1 MCLPHWK
8 VNRSSSPRR
17 GVFSTIPGRVDSLSG
32 MMRFLISILI
42 LILNLTWILND
53 AAAQR
58 LFRPDRQR
66 TVFTGF
72 GLEAETIRS
81 GHVELAL
88 HPGPA
93 PHKVRAVVV
102 EADKLVLAAPGTE
115 LRVLPPR
122 HPFLA
127 VWAPDFRNFRDF
139 RYKFRQSALLQQSG
153 RFRPK
158 PEPLRWL
165 NVGKGRG
172 FRYDLG
178 AAAFVAPLLQHRHG
192 DRLGALEGV
201 TESAVPGNVGHAAK
215 AAADA
220 EQDRVEV
227 PLAQPVVPLNDAGLS
242 IDVRPGILGL
252 AVLFQDAGSHL
263 KDHGNELEQRI
274 VLEARSGETELALR
288 HVARVGLTQNGVTVA
303 RNHLISLESVPKS
316 HGDQLFGR

>member
-8 VNRSSSPRR
+8 VKRSSSPRR

-32 MMRFLISILI
+32 MMRFLILILI
-42 LILNLTWILND
+42 LILSLIWILDD

-88 HPGPA
+88 HPDPA
-93 PHKVRAVVV
+93 PHKARAVVV
-102 EADKLVLAAPGTE
+102 EADKLVLATPGTE
-115 LRVLPPR
+115 LRVFPPR

-127 VWAPDFRNFRDF
+127 VWAPDFRNFRYF
-139 RYKFRQSALLQQSG
+139 RHSALLNQRG

-172 FRYDLG
+172 FRDDLG
-178 AAAFVAPLLQHRHG
+178 
-192 DRLGALEGV
+192 
-201 TESAVPGNVGHAAK
+201 
-215 AAADA
+215 AADA

-274 VLEARSGETELALR
+274 VLEARSG
-288 HVARVGLTQNGVTVA
+288 
-303 RNHLISLESVPKS
+303 
-316 HGDQLFGR
+316 

>member
-1 MCLPHWK
+1 MTNVYWSRNSEELIPRPRFSFSTSYGVSRMETPWQHLVKQSMCLPHWK
-8 VNRSSSPRR
+8 VKRSSSPRR

-42 LILNLTWILND
+42 LILNLIWILND
-53 AAAQR
+53 AATQR

-93 PHKVRAVVV
+93 PYKVRAVVV

-127 VWAPDFRNFRDF
+127 VWAPYFRNFRDF
-139 RYKFRQSALLQQSG
+139 RYKFRHKFRQSALLQQLG

-192 DRLGALEGV
+192 DRLGTLQGV
-201 TESAVPGNVGHAAK
+201 TESAVPGNVG
-215 AAADA
+215 
-220 EQDRVEV
+220 EV
-227 PLAQPVVPLNDAGLS
+227 
-242 IDVRPGILGL
+242 
-252 AVLFQDAGSHL
+252 
-263 KDHGNELEQRI
+263 
-274 VLEARSGETELALR
+274 
-288 HVARVGLTQNGVTVA
+288 
-303 RNHLISLESVPKS
+303 
-316 HGDQLFGR
+316 